1 MLKVYNKRAL
11 TRNQR
16 FVKALLYGGA
26 ATVAAIIAYAII
38 SSILPFELSLL
49 YVGFG
54 YGIGYVIRT
63 FGKGVQPRFSILG
76 AVLMAICFL
85 IGDAIVMAGW
95 SVLLN
100 PVALVTFTLNNLG
113 YLIGGGINGLLG
125 LAFRLAGVYFA
136 FVESRIV

>member
-26 ATVAAIIAYAII
+26 ATVAAIIVYVII

-63 FGKGVQPRFSILG
+63 YGKGVQPRFSVLG
-76 AVLMAICFL
+76 AVFAILLFV
-85 IGDAIVMAGW
+85 IGDAIVFYGW
-95 SVLLN
+95 GVLVNPSAFYNFTVLN
-100 PVALVTFTLNNLG
+100 
-113 YLIGGGINGLLG
+113 IGAMVSGVNGLLG

>member
-1 MLKVYNKRAL
+1 MLKVYNRRAL

-16 FVKALLYGGA
+16 FVKALLYGGG
-26 ATVAAIIAYAII
+26 ATVASIIVYALI

-49 YVGFG
+49 YIGFG

-85 IGDAIVMAGW
+85 IGDAIVMVGW
-95 SVLLN
+95 GVLLD
-100 PVALVTFTLNNLG
+100 PVALINVILFDLG
-113 YLIGGGINGLLG
+113 YLIGGGIYGWLG
-125 LAFRLAGVYFA
+125 LAFRLAGVYYA
-136 FVESRIV
+136 YVESRIV